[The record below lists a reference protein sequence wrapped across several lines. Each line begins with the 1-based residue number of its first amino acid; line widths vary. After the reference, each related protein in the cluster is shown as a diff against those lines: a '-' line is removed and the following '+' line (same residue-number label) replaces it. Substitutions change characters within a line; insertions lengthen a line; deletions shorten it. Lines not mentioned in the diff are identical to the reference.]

1 MTSIEDDAAR
11 RAAIEGEGFRREL
24 AEIHWRREVMG
35 LPHGIAYLMKLRQLS
50 AGSMA
55 VFEVFCAGPVPA
67 WVRSPDP
74 IPPGAQIWL
83 DHGVGPL
90 HPSIVGKLT

>member
-1 MTSIEDDAAR
+1 MTSVEDDAAR
-11 RAAIEGEGFRREL
+11 RAAIEGEGFQREL

-35 LPHGIAYLMKLRQLS
+35 LPHGTAFLLKLWQLS

-55 VFEVFCAGPVPA
+55 VFRALCDGPPPA

-74 IPPGAQIWL
+74 IPPGAQTWL

-90 HPSIVGKLT
+90 HPSIVGKLS